1 MKYPLPCRWIT
12 FGGKSILLDT
22 RMVALAFFL
31 VLFPWKHIFPTLY
44 SKIVSI
50 FVSEACGCWELNS
63 GHLEEQ
69 SVLLT
74 AEPSRQP
81 GMFLTCSRIMDPVYV
96 PSLLASVFL
105 LVI

>member
-1 MKYPLPCRWIT
+1 MFRFEHLCGIFSLMSMKYPLPCRWIT

-50 FVSEACGCWELNS
+50 FVSEFCFLYA
-63 GHLEEQ
+63 EE
-69 SVLLT
+69 
-74 AEPSRQP
+74 
-81 GMFLTCSRIMDPVYV
+81 
-96 PSLLASVFL
+96 
-105 LVI
+105 